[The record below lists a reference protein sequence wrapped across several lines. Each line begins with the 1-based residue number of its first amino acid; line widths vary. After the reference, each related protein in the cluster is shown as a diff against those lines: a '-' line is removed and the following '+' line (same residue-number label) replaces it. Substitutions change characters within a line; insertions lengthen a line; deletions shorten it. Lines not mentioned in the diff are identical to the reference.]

1 MGRNIYEEMAEF
13 WPVSDDEYAEPMN
26 TIPKV
31 VFSRSLER
39 VSRTRSFIRSSP
51 ETPLPS
57 PFKPGLTTCAPD
69 NGRGAE
75 GVRDDRGRGVATR
88 GGRELRGLLGRLRA
102 GCVAVSG
109 AWCLQKPQEFGGKRL
124 HSVGELVHDVI
135 PRPTPSNAA
144 AQGDG
149 GDAGA
154 RGAPQRAD
162 RLG

>member
-39 VSRTRSFIRSSP
+39 ASRTRSCIRSSP

-88 GGRELRGLLGRLRA
+88 GGRELRGFLDDYGPVVLPSVAPGVFRNRRNSA
-102 GCVAVSG
+102 GSACTRSVS
-109 AWCLQKPQEFGGKRL
+109 
-124 HSVGELVHDVI
+124 SYM
-135 PRPTPSNAA
+135 T
-144 AQGDG
+144 
-149 GDAGA
+149 
-154 RGAPQRAD
+154 
-162 RLG
+162 